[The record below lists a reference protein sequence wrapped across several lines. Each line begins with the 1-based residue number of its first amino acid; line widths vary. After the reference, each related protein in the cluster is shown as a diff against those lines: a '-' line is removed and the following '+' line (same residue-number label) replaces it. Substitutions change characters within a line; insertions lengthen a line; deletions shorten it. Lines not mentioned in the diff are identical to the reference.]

1 MSSVVTSGSQFGR
14 GLSKA
19 SLKMLKYQNLAVANV
34 TFDNLETPMI
44 RFVFTVTV
52 TTYQTMYTVFA
63 VISTGQFLS
72 SNEKVLFK
80 D

>member
-52 TTYQTMYTVFA
+52 TTYQTSMYTVFA
-63 VISTGQFLS
+63 VISKICLNMENQ
-72 SNEKVLFK
+72 NI
-80 D
+80 